1 MKGNGITVCLTMGT
15 NFKFKRTPCSET
27 SHIIDTLYNPSLNN
41 DEDDFRINRPV
52 IVKNNAEGHFPSGY
66 HPVIKRHNQ

>member
-1 MKGNGITVCLTMGT
+1 MKGNGITVGLTMGT
-15 NFKFKRTPCSET
+15 TLSLRTPCSET

-41 DEDDFRINRPV
+41 DEDDFRKNRPV

-66 HPVIKRHNQ
+66 HTVIKRHNQ

>member
-1 MKGNGITVCLTMGT
+1 MKGNKITVGLTI
-15 NFKFKRTPCSET
+15 RTPCSET

-66 HPVIKRHNQ
+66 HTLVTTL